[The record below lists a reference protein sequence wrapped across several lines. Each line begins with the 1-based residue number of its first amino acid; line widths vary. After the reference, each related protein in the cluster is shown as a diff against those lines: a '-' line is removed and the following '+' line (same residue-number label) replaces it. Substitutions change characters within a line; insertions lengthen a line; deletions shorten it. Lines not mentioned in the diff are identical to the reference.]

1 MSFLNYETTQKYKI
15 ISICRCKWN
24 ILILFQISMNNPY
37 LSKQYIFKI
46 DSEVTLGQVFEK
58 FWLSMKHIVNS
69 KSIRLA
75 YFWHLSHVNFHG
87 KSFSRVYIYYSLSCI
102 NYCYFTRVDNGT
114 TCFLQTGISEHTCTC
129 RSPIRQ
135 FPIPNVCS
143 ATETT
148 EKLRFDIPHTLY
160 IHEEASLVLTREKV

>member
-1 MSFLNYETTQKYKI
+1 M
-15 ISICRCKWN
+15 
-24 ILILFQISMNNPY
+24 
-37 LSKQYIFKI
+37 
-46 DSEVTLGQVFEK
+46 DSEVTLRQVFEK

-135 FPIPNVCS
+135 FPIPYARQRKQPKS
-143 ATETT
+143 Y
-148 EKLRFDIPHTLY
+148 DSIYHILY
-160 IHEEASLVLTREKV
+160 IFMKKRAWYWLERRYKLHVV